1 MTRTIFEKADVV
13 PLLAE
18 AFREL
23 GYEGATLSR
32 ITERTALGKGS
43 LYHFFPGGK
52 EEMAAAVLA
61 DVDGWF
67 VRNVYEPLENGEPR
81 AAIAKMWSEVSAY
94 FRSGQRICLVGAFA
108 LDATRDRFPA
118 AIHIYFVRWIDALA
132 SALRRSGLAPAA
144 ARTQAEA
151 AVLGIQG
158 ALVLARALDDDAIF
172 NRAINRL
179 SQNLALP
186 KQGKNVRPRKGA
198 S

>member
-32 ITERTALGKGS
+32 ITERTGLGKGS

-67 VRNVYEPLENGEPR
+67 VRNVYEPLEDGEPR
-81 AAIAKMWSEVSAY
+81 AAIAKMWSEVAAY

-108 LDATRDRFPA
+108 LDATRDRFAA
-118 AIHIYFVRWIDALA
+118 AIRVYFVRWIDALA
-132 SALRRSGLAPAA
+132 SALRRGGLAPVA
-144 ARTQAEA
+144 ARAQAEA

-158 ALVLARALDDDAIF
+158 ALVLARALDDDSVF
-172 NRAINRL
+172 NRTVARL

-186 KQGKNVRPRKGA
+186 KQGKANQPEKGA